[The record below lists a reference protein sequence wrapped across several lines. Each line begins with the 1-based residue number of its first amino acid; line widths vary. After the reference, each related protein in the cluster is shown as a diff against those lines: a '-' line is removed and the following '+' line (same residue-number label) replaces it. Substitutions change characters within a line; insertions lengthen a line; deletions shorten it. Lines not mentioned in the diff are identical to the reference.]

1 MSYIHDQQDFFE
13 QFSQFQDSLYNSQFN
28 DWSFLQGDLIDPNSD
43 FSNGTMPLVHT
54 TIPTTTPPLPPQ
66 QQITPG
72 TPGMPG
78 APPPNTIIYNNH
90 SNSNH
95 SNTITNNHT
104 IEDHNSI
111 GISTNTCH
119 VGSTNNTT
127 PGGAAVSLP
136 SPQPKKKEE
145 VDHHKR
151 LNELQARFRV
161 NYTRKP
167 NPIKSESEMG
177 IVIMSQEKEKANQ
190 ANRSLPI
197 QIQRVSRPSAQPMD
211 AETHQR
217 QLDDQLDKLNAEDVT
232 VAELKEMLRLRGK
245 QATGKKAVLLSRLLE
260 EKKNVKGRNRLSQ
273 PTLPT
278 RPVKNF
284 SDRRPHSFQSPMKI
298 QLPGPPD
305 FSASAPGSPGSPFY
319 RSIANMQIS
328 SPPARRYSPYSPRLS
343 SPDSGMNQWDNS
355 GNLVSPGRRYHTPST
370 GGQKSYKPFTSSTLA
385 TPDREEEINPFDVYY
400 ASQQTTPTQAT
411 YEDSASKLVDWND
424 VDSLLKQGKIYY

>member
-1 MSYIHDQQDFFE
+1 DTS
-13 QFSQFQDSLYNSQFN
+13 
-28 DWSFLQGDLIDPNSD
+28 
-43 FSNGTMPLVHT
+43 
-54 TIPTTTPPLPPQ
+54 
-66 QQITPG
+66 
-72 TPGMPG
+72 
-78 APPPNTIIYNNH
+78 
-90 SNSNH
+90 
-95 SNTITNNHT
+95 ITNT
-104 IEDHNSI
+104 
-111 GISTNTCH
+111 
-119 VGSTNNTT
+119 TT
-127 PGGAAVSLP
+127 PGGSSVNLP
-136 SPQPKKKEE
+136 SPQPPKKKEE

-151 LNELQARFRV
+151 LGELQARFRV

-197 QIQRVSRPSAQPMD
+197 QIQRVARPSAQPLD

-217 QLDDQLDKLNAEDVT
+217 QLDDQLDRLNTEDVT
-232 VAELKEMLRLRGK
+232 VAELKEMLRQRGK

-260 EKKNVKGRNRLSQ
+260 EKKHVKGRNRLSQ
-273 PTLPT
+273 PTP

-305 FSASAPGSPGSPFY
+305 FSLSAPGSPGSPFY

-343 SPDSGMNQWDNS
+343 SPDSGMNQWDNGS
-355 GNLVSPGRRYHTPST
+355 LISPGRRYQTPST

-385 TPDREEEINPFDVYY
+385 TPDREEEVNPFDIYY
-400 ASQQTTPTQAT
+400 ASQQTTPTQT
-411 YEDSASKLVDWND
+411 YEDPSAKIVDWD
-424 VDSLLKQGKIYY
+424 VDSLLKQASQQDPLSNEDLIAVLNENQSLLDPSLFDLGGPQ